1 MVRRT
6 VIVLLNMILLSIPAS
21 LSESNQRQTSVR
33 RTLDIRIGHGIVPN
47 LSPKVGPAMMSENSV
62 KMKDLFNFDLLTG
75 EVKLPNTWD
84 SLPKFRYPYYD
95 TQGRGYLLYG

>member
-6 VIVLLNMILLSIPAS
+6 VIVLLNIILISIAAS
-21 LSESNQRQTSVR
+21 LTGSNPPQSSVG

-47 LSPKVGPAMMSENSV
+47 LSPEVGPAMRSENSV

-75 EVKLPNTWD
+75 
-84 SLPKFRYPYYD
+84 
-95 TQGRGYLLYG
+95 